1 MERLTTGDL
10 QSLSVS
16 RLEHRHR
23 YLCAASLA
31 RGRVLDLACGVGY
44 GAPILLGNPA
54 VEDYVGVDVE
64 YEAIAQARIDPPPKA
79 RFLQGSAFSLPFGDG
94 SFDTIVSLETLE
106 HLDEPARALAEFR
119 RVLRPGGVL
128 VGSVPT
134 AVFEAFCTA
143 HYGPNPFHL
152 QSFGVEPLQELL
164 GGVFPCVRVFVARV
178 SLVAALY
185 DAAGEQGPFHHR
197 LVAEAPATGSAYGSY
212 VFVASEAPLGPDVA
226 DRLGVLSIGGSYFEA
241 ERLQNDRM
249 LAARLLDH
257 QVAQVIRDKDQLVRE
272 RDALILQME
281 AQVMAKDARA
291 QQAEATAH
299 ATEVQLAAS
308 MDRLRLAEAE
318 LEAARAALAQAT
330 GRLG

>member
-1 MERLTTGDL
+1 MERLTTDDL

-23 YLCAASLA
+23 YFCAASLA

-44 GAPILLGNPA
+44 GARILLGNPA

-64 YEAIAQARIDPPPKA
+64 YEAIAQALIDPPPKA
-79 RFLQGSAFSLPFGDG
+79 RFLKGSGFSLPFREDW
-94 SFDTIVSLETLE
+94 FDTIVSLETLE

-143 HYGPNPFHL
+143 QYGPNPFHL
-152 QSFGVEPLQELL
+152 QSFGVEQLQALL
-164 GGVFPCVRVFVARV
+164 AGVFPCVRVFVARV
-178 SLVAALY
+178 TLAAALY
-185 DAAGEQGPFHHR
+185 DAAGEQGPFYHR
-197 LVAEAPATGSAYGSY
+197 VVVEAPALGSAYGSY
-212 VFVASEAPLGPDVA
+212 VFVAGDEPLGPELA

-249 LAARLLDH
+249 LAARLLDQ
-257 QVAQVIRDKDQLVRE
+257 QVAQVIRDKDRMIRE
-272 RDALILQME
+272 RDALLLQTE
-281 AQVMAKDARA
+281 ALVTAKDARA
-291 QQAEATAH
+291 QRAEEAAH
-299 ATEVQLAAS
+299 AAEVQLAETIG
-308 MDRLRLAEAE
+308 RLRLAEA
-318 LEAARAALAQAT
+318 ALA
-330 GRLG
+330 GSGH